1 VGPVAVDLAAAVAG
15 RVAADP
21 VAAADRAGADRAVAV
36 DLAAAV
42 ADQAEAAEVIDIGFS
57 G

>member
-1 VGPVAVDLAAAVAG
+1 
-15 RVAADP
+15 VAADP
-21 VAAADRAGADRAVAV
+21 VAAADRAVADRAVAV